1 MDGYGFQQTA
11 DFKDG
16 NGDRWLQFC
25 EAYFEENLKEG
36 YGIIY
41 QLKKDNREI
50 YSISYG
56 RWIKDKMYDLWTT
69 EVFDNTVKI
78 KESSRIFI
86 DDECKGLG
94 SEKFYSKK
102 EQLVEEY

>member
-1 MDGYGFQQTA
+1 
-11 DFKDG
+11 
-16 NGDRWLQFC
+16 
-25 EAYFEENLKEG
+25 
-36 YGIIY
+36 
-41 QLKKDNREI
+41 
-50 YSISYG
+50 
-56 RWIKDKMYDLWTT
+56 MYDLWTT

-102 EQLVEEY
+102 EQLVEEYWGEWDGLRQGFGCIIKYKRNRWKIGLFEDDQLQGDYMYYWGLEWS